1 MITIYFQILHLWR
14 VVWRQN
20 YFCESI
26 KMNQPVISIQNVYL
40 RVLHKSKFQL
50 VGLSESADY
59 AEWLFLAI
67 KTLFNIGR
75 YIYKKINKK
84 KVQWN
89 YHIMYWKYSILER
102 LFVNI
107 CIFITFKFKGQN
119 ALYQQYGLPSKILI
133 LKTSLSSNTS
143 NISTSNTWI
152 VRSSKS
158 GPLHMPSIKWAA
170 I

>member
-50 VGLSESADY
+50 VGLSESADC

-67 KTLFNIGR
+67 KTLFNMDVIQ
-75 YIYKKINKK
+75 KKKK
-84 KVQWN
+84 KEKVQWN

-107 CIFITFKFKGQN
+107 CIFVTFKFKGQN
-119 ALYQQYGLPSKILI
+119 ALYQQYGLPSKI

-152 VRSSKS
+152 VRCSKS